1 MCKRAVTSFQIQFV
15 KVLHATR
22 NLITRTCYEILPK
35 YISMLTLIN
44 SPNLKKSLDCYYNLF
59 PMLEINFLFDAMRL

>member
-1 MCKRAVTSFQIQFV
+1 MCKRAVTSFQIQSV
-15 KVLHATR
+15 KVLRVTR
-22 NLITRTCYEILPK
+22 NLITCYEILPK

-44 SPNLKKSLDCYYNLF
+44 SPNLKKSLDCSYYRL